1 MTNGQFFY
9 DKNGK
14 THKIFGADDS
24 DGLALINDMINIQFV
39 SADKRGFDIS
49 KKRIQDDMGYK
60 INLVSSKER
69 FSWIKDRYNPQ
80 DCIYMG
86 DGFFDNLIMEKVGYS
101 IAPSNA
107 DIKAKNAAD
116 YITERSGGDRAV
128 AEACVHVLNKF
139 FG

>member
-1 MTNGQFFY
+1 
-9 DKNGK
+9 
-14 THKIFGADDS
+14 
-24 DGLALINDMINIQFV
+24 
-39 SADKRGFDIS
+39 
-49 KKRIQDDMGYK
+49 MGYK